1 MATDLSINQIIHAA
15 VRRDVGRTEQALRAM
30 PDGDGARAREIQR
43 GWGHLV
49 HQLTEHHQQEGALVW
64 PFLQGRGVDQELLDA
79 MESEHQALGE
89 ALRNGAGAIA
99 DVVADPSAPRARSA
113 ADVIAESGG
122 VITGHLDHEERDVEP
137 LIRAQA
143 ESPEWKAVER
153 RFREGGVTRGGNM
166 MAWLQDG
173 GSPDAQAA
181 LRATIPPPALF
192 VLGRVF
198 GRRYHK
204 EIAPIWR

>member
-1 MATDLSINQIIHAA
+1 
-15 VRRDVGRTEQALRAM
+15 
-30 PDGDGARAREIQR
+30 
-43 GWGHLV
+43 
-49 HQLTEHHQQEGALVW
+49 
-64 PFLQGRGVDQELLDA
+64 
-79 MESEHQALGE
+79 
-89 ALRNGAGAIA
+89 
-99 DVVADPSAPRARSA
+99 
-113 ADVIAESGG
+113 

-181 LRATIPPPALF
+181 LRATIPPPVLF